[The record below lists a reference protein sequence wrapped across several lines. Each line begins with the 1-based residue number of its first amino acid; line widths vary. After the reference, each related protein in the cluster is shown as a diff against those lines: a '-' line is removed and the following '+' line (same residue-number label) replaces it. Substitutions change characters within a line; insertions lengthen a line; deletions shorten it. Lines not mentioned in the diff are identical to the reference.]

1 MNSFVVQI
9 TYVFK
14 FVDFI
19 ILSSRL
25 ISQIIAKN
33 DIISIVHPG
42 NASKQWYIILGDPG
56 ADSGGEGK
64 SKRAEKFPRPH
75 YLFLGLRAWWY
86 MCYGQKTENVTE
98 DNQSHVNASRD
109 SLARQFDCRLREWF
123 LKVLSDTLQTSVYCL
138 RVMFFI
144 SWWNINGKG
153 REIQL
158 TKLDLSAS

>member
-19 ILSSRL
+19 ILSGRL

-42 NASKQWYIILGDPG
+42 NASKQWY
-56 ADSGGEGK
+56 
-64 SKRAEKFPRPH
+64 
-75 YLFLGLRAWWY
+75 
-86 MCYGQKTENVTE
+86 MCYSQKTENVTE

-109 SLARQFDCRLREWF
+109 SLARQFHCRLREWF

-138 RVMFFI
+138 RVLFFI
-144 SWWNINGKG
+144 SWWNFNGKG

-158 TKLDLSAS
+158 IKLDLSASWVRQQVNQ

>member
-19 ILSSRL
+19 ILSGRL

-42 NASKQWYIILGDPG
+42 NASKQWY
-56 ADSGGEGK
+56 
-64 SKRAEKFPRPH
+64 
-75 YLFLGLRAWWY
+75 
-86 MCYGQKTENVTE
+86 MCYSQKTENVTE

-138 RVMFFI
+138 RVLFFI
-144 SWWNINGKG
+144 RWWNFNGKG
-153 REIQL
+153 REVQL
-158 TKLDLSAS
+158 TKLDLSATWVRQQVNQ

>member
-19 ILSSRL
+19 ILSGRL
-25 ISQIIAKN
+25 ITQIIAKN

-42 NASKQWYIILGDPG
+42 NASKQWC
-56 ADSGGEGK
+56 
-64 SKRAEKFPRPH
+64 
-75 YLFLGLRAWWY
+75 
-86 MCYGQKTENVTE
+86 MCYSQKTENVTE

-109 SLARQFDCRLREWF
+109 SLARQFHCRLREWF

-138 RVMFFI
+138 RVLFFI
-144 SWWNINGKG
+144 SWWNFYGKG

-158 TKLDLSAS
+158 IKLDLSASWVRQQVNQ

>member
-9 TYVFK
+9 THVFK

-19 ILSSRL
+19 ILSGRL

-42 NASKQWYIILGDPG
+42 NASKQWY
-56 ADSGGEGK
+56 
-64 SKRAEKFPRPH
+64 
-75 YLFLGLRAWWY
+75 
-86 MCYGQKTENVTE
+86 MCYSQKTENVTE

-109 SLARQFDCRLREWF
+109 SLARQFHCRLREWF

-138 RVMFFI
+138 RVLFFI
-144 SWWNINGKG
+144 RWWNFNGKG
-153 REIQL
+153 SIN
-158 TKLDLSAS
+158 

>member
-19 ILSSRL
+19 ILSGRL

-33 DIISIVHPG
+33 DLISIVHPG
-42 NASKQWYIILGDPG
+42 NASKQWY
-56 ADSGGEGK
+56 
-64 SKRAEKFPRPH
+64 
-75 YLFLGLRAWWY
+75 
-86 MCYGQKTENVTE
+86 MCYSQKTENVTE

-109 SLARQFDCRLREWF
+109 SLARQFHCRLREWF

-138 RVMFFI
+138 RVLFCI
-144 SWWNINGKG
+144 RWWNFNGKG
-153 REIQL
+153 REVQL
-158 TKLDLSAS
+158 TKLDLSATWVRQQVNQ

>member
-42 NASKQWYIILGDPG
+42 NASKQWY
-56 ADSGGEGK
+56 
-64 SKRAEKFPRPH
+64 
-75 YLFLGLRAWWY
+75 
-86 MCYGQKTENVTE
+86 MCYSQKTENVTE

-123 LKVLSDTLQTSVYCL
+123 LKVLSDTPADERLLFTCTVLYPLLELQRKGTRS
-138 RVMFFI
+138 
-144 SWWNINGKG
+144 SIN
-153 REIQL
+153 
-158 TKLDLSAS
+158 

>member
-19 ILSSRL
+19 ILSGRL

-33 DIISIVHPG
+33 DIISIVHPE
-42 NASKQWYIILGDPG
+42 NASKQWYMRY
-56 ADSGGEGK
+56 S
-64 SKRAEKFPRPH
+64 
-75 YLFLGLRAWWY
+75 
-86 MCYGQKTENVTE
+86 QNVTE

-138 RVMFFI
+138 RVVFFI
-144 SWWNINGKG
+144 SWWNSLRADDN
-153 REIQL
+153 
-158 TKLDLSAS
+158 